1 MSGSTTSRLVVP
13 SCKGI
18 LDCFNNKLSRYYRN
32 ESFCCLQGEPDNLM
46 ILALFSYIY
55 LNPESAVAPAT
66 WKFKLSFFKKY
77 IGYAGGGKSYDLPTR
92 MLKAS
97 EGKCMWDYKDIDSVM
112 NISFSD
118 DAKTVTIESMYFAL
132 LIKHMAQFKGEKNK
146 WGKKVSAGKSMY
158 SSMVYTSV
166 LKERNIPAVEIT
178 IELVKLIERRG
189 PLMITE
195 NAHIS
200 IQALIERCPNLYR
213 QVQGAAEVKEKN
225 RIIKNAVTKSMEL
238 LKTQTDIFEHFESL
252 TVTLPEKFSISKEN
266 QIIIEYFRRSC

>member
-1 MSGSTTSRLVVP
+1 MGGSTTSRLVIP
-13 SCKGI
+13 SCQGI

-46 ILALFSYIY
+46 LLALFSFIY

-66 WKFKLSFFKKY
+66 WKFQLSFFKKY
-77 IGYAGGGKSYDLPTR
+77 IGYTGGGKSYDLPTR
-92 MLKAS
+92 MRKAS
-97 EGKCMWDYKDIDSVM
+97 EVKCMWNYENIENVM
-112 NISFSD
+112 NISFSA

-146 WGKKVSAGKSMY
+146 WGKKVSSGKSMY
-158 SSMVYTSV
+158 SSMVFASI

-225 RIIKNAVTKSMEL
+225 RIVKNAVLKSMEL

-252 TVTLPEKFSISKEN
+252 TVTLPEKFSIAKEN
-266 QIIIEYFRRSC
+266 TIIIEYFRRLC

>member
-1 MSGSTTSRLVVP
+1 MGGSTTRLVIP
-13 SCKGI
+13 SCQGI
-18 LDCFNNKLSRYYRN
+18 LDCFNNRLSRYYRV

-55 LNPESAVAPAT
+55 LNPESAVAHAT

-92 MLKAS
+92 ILKAS
-97 EGKCMWDYKDIDSVM
+97 KTKCMWDYKDIDSVM
-112 NISFSD
+112 NISFSA
-118 DAKTVTIESMYFAL
+118 DAKTVTIESKYFAL
-132 LIKHMAQFKGEKNK
+132 LIEHMSKFKSEKNK
-146 WGKKVSAGKSMY
+146 WGKKIVSGKSMY
-158 SSMVYTSV
+158 SSMVYTTI

-200 IQALIERCPNLYR
+200 IQALLERCPNLYR
-213 QVQGAAEVKEKN
+213 QVQDAVEVKEKN
-225 RIIKNAVTKSMEL
+225 RIIKNAVLKSMKL
-238 LKTQTDIFEHFESL
+238 LRTQTDIFEHFEGL
-252 TVTLPEKFSISKEN
+252 TVTLPERFSVSKDN
-266 QIIIEYFRRSC
+266 QIIIEYFRRFSE